1 MHFGKRAQQS
11 PGPRA
16 ANVQPRHSRGRRV
29 ALCSLGA
36 EDNPGSLHYG
46 TDVAGLVDV
55 AVSDVFE
62 KLAAAGTQPF
72 AGDDRVDLRL
82 RKRDDFAGREIS
94 ADNNGQLA

>member
-1 MHFGKRAQQS
+1 MFNRGTVGGDGSRCAPSVRKTI
-11 PGPRA
+11 PGRFTT
-16 ANVQPRHSRGRRV
+16 
-29 ALCSLGA
+29 ALTLPVWS
-36 EDNPGSLHYG
+36 
-46 TDVAGLVDV
+46 TV